1 MLRDGLP
8 SLGVWMVVYYSCN
21 FHIDRYMLR
30 DGLPSLGVWMV
41 VYYSC
46 NFHID
51 RYVEG
56 WFALSGCVG
65 GSLLQL

>member
-1 MLRDGLP
+1 
-8 SLGVWMVVYYSCN
+8 MVVV
-21 FHIDRYMLR
+21 HIDRYMLR

-56 WFALSGCVG
+56 WFALSGCVD